1 MGYRVRQKGS
11 IWVVRMNLVII
22 IICAFVF
29 VIILPLIT
37 SVYLDVK
44 QTQKEVQS
52 EMKKVEV
59 LRRKVDRK
67 VEKD

>member
-1 MGYRVRQKGS
+1 
-11 IWVVRMNLVII
+11 MNLVII

-52 EMKKVEV
+52 EMRKVEV

-67 VEKD
+67 VEKDE

>member
-1 MGYRVRQKGS
+1 
-11 IWVVRMNLVII
+11 MNLVII

-44 QTQKEVQS
+44 QTQKEVQA
-52 EMKKVEV
+52 EMKKVEI

-67 VEKD
+67 AGENE